1 MELRKTKAK
10 KAAGGRNKILTVGLL
25 ALFLLAGP
33 LAASGVEARLFL
45 VGGFFNFRQPEFG
58 DLYETMPLFGL
69 AFDLYSKHNLG
80 LEAGAFRINGRGETV
95 TLEGEPA
102 VYPVKFFRWTFPL
115 LLKYRLKA
123 GRFEASVGAGPAL
136 SVYDESWVGVDLSYR
151 GQKIHFRGQLAADFR
166 LAVRLYLRAGLTW
179 DSLPTGA
186 RSLLLDGG
194 RVRLD
199 GLNLEAGLGY
209 RF

>member
-1 MELRKTKAK
+1 MELKKTMARKTT
-10 KAAGGRNKILTVGLL
+10 GGRNKILTVGVL
-25 ALFLLAGP
+25 ALFLLPGPSAAGG
-33 LAASGVEARLFL
+33 AEARIFL

-58 DLYETMPLFGL
+58 DIYGTMPLFGL
-69 AFDLYSKHNLG
+69 AFDLYSKNNLG

-102 VYPVKFFRWTFPL
+102 VHPVKFYRWTFPL

-123 GRFEASVGAGPAL
+123 GRFEASAGAGPAL
-136 SVYDESWVGVDLSYR
+136 SVYDESWMGVDLSYH
-151 GQKIHFRGQLAADFR
+151 GQRIHFRGQLAADFR
-166 LAVRLYLRAGLTW
+166 ITGRLYLRAGLTW
-179 DSLPTGA
+179 DSLPTGV
-186 RSLLLDGG
+186 RSLLLEGG

-199 GLNLEAGLGY
+199 GLNLEAGPGY